1 MKTQSIIDAGDLR
14 KYFTQIPNMVD
25 DAGLTVY
32 EFRLYA
38 HLKRVAGDRGRC
50 WQGTETL
57 AASCNM
63 SGGSISKAK
72 HGLKEKGLISI
83 EKKTDSRKMY
93 HEITVIDVWPQNFA
107 KYSLSPDVL
116 GRSRDERH
124 PSPGERKKNSI
135 KKNIITDDFPY
146 SEDQIA
152 EPTELDKRK
161 ARLSSTFWT
170 TSRIPE
176 PSPGGRGWNDWQDGL
191 DQLIKIDAAEAEITS
206 AVKIL
211 DDNKYSYGSPGS
223 LVKTIVNM
231 RKADKLR
238 HKQEYFVEEYR

>member
-124 PSPGERKKNSI
+124 PSPGERKKNLV
-135 KKNIITDDFPY
+135 KEELLTNEHEKNSFTTYEEEIGPLT
-146 SEDQIA
+146 SHIA
-152 EPTELDKRK
+152 N
-161 ARLSSTFWT
+161 RL
-170 TSRIPE
+170 
-176 PSPGGRGWNDWQDGL
+176 
-191 DQLIKIDAAEAEITS
+191 
-206 AVKIL
+206 
-211 DDNKYSYGSPGS
+211 GS
-223 LVKTIVNM
+223 LVDDYTEAWTID
-231 RKADKLR
+231 AIKLASENNAR
-238 HKQEYFVEEYR
+238 NIKYIETVLSNWHNKGRDWKPGKKNSKPQTEEYFVEEYR